1 MLFSI
6 RSLLFPSN
14 CHNFFQLT
22 LLWSP
27 QYFQLRTYSSG
38 GETHGKLRT
47 NSAEWRRFSI
57 LFFLFLIVQIPQQRY
72 FHGCLMF
79 AFIQSIFFFLQIHLT
94 RQNLCLHLYFFK
106 IFCTIQML
114 QNCQLL
120 QFHSLWDRIYIYEI
134 KIRGS
139 LRRLLHKSGYSKA
152 QWQNF
157 KSKPCKLIMFIF
169 SPCFCRIHFNISL
182 FPNLFLRNAIF

>member
-1 MLFSI
+1 MEEILN
-6 RSLLFPSN
+6 P
-14 CHNFFQLT
+14 
-22 LLWSP
+22 
-27 QYFQLRTYSSG
+27 
-38 GETHGKLRT
+38 
-47 NSAEWRRFSI
+47 I
-57 LFFLFLIVQIPQQRY
+57 LFIFNCANTSAKVFSRVPYVCLHSEY
-72 FHGCLMF
+72 F
-79 AFIQSIFFFLQIHLT
+79 IFFTNTLNKTKLVS
-94 RQNLCLHLYFFK
+94 CLHLYFFK

-152 QWQNF
+152 QWQNL
-157 KSKPCKLIMFIF
+157 KSKPCKLIMLSQFNLFIF